1 MSLYELAAELR
12 EVEELIE
19 AAEAEGAQAAPALLS
34 ETIDCIEMDIAAKVD
49 SVVRYIENEG
59 AREAALAEEIKT
71 LQAKKKTA
79 EKRQQWLREYLR
91 DFLLNT
97 GRDNFETRIRKVSL
111 KKPVKSL
118 NVDLSKLSEWD
129 EKLYATAV
137 KIGAVEEKR
146 EVKKTLLKAMPDYLS
161 LPGVEEVEGEYSII
175 IR

>member
-1 MSLYELAAELR
+1 
-12 EVEELIE
+12 
-19 AAEAEGAQAAPALLS
+19 
-34 ETIDCIEMDIAAKVD
+34 
-49 SVVRYIENEG
+49 
-59 AREAALAEEIKT
+59 
-71 LQAKKKTA
+71 
-79 EKRQQWLREYLR
+79 
-91 DFLLNT
+91 LLNT
-97 GRDNFETRIRKVSL
+97 GRDKFETRIRKVSL